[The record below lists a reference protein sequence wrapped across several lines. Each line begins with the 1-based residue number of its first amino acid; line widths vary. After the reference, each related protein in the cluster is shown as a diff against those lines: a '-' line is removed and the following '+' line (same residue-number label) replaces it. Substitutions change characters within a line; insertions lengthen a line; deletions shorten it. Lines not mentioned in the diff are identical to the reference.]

1 MDFKKYSKQQFESPE
16 LNTDAARKLAD
27 DLQDDV
33 SREMHMSLLEEFR
46 KIIDALNELGH
57 NLRVYGE
64 IKIGD
69 ISFRDESNEQCKLR
83 LACDVVISAGYSDTI
98 DEVA

>member
-1 MDFKKYSKQQFESPE
+1 MNFKKYSKQQFES
-16 LNTDAARKLAD
+16 LGRNTPAARKLAD

-33 SREMHMSLLEEFR
+33 CREVHITVFEEFR
-46 KIIDALNELGH
+46 KIIEALNAQGH
-57 NLRVYGE
+57 NLEVYGE

-69 ISFRDESNEQCKLR
+69 IPFRDVSKEGQCNLR

-98 DEVA
+98 D